1 MTTPFCCYSFHGTS
15 VQRGKVESGGQIC
28 DQKLLFSGLPFLSV
42 CVYLKLYV
50 YMLTSTRDS
59 NVVSQTWNLITFK
72 WLRTSTIFCKRISFR
87 QSWIFWLVFIWLEMW
102 MLIPMI
108 SARPR
113 NPAKTEQKSIVI
125 NILEIIRTGDRAF
138 LFIGPAP
145 VWWLPWGSNSWKA
158 NNKGQSMQA
167 SEWDIANHPQ
177 CPPRASLFGRHCGR
191 EEFDTQLRAEMD
203 KWRRKRGR
211 NKRKKGI

>member
-138 LFIGPAP
+138 QSPSFHWSGPRVMAP
-145 VWWLPWGSNSWKA
+145 V
-158 NNKGQSMQA
+158 
-167 SEWDIANHPQ
+167 
-177 CPPRASLFGRHCGR
+177 
-191 EEFDTQLRAEMD
+191 
-203 KWRRKRGR
+203 
-211 NKRKKGI
+211 GIKLLEG